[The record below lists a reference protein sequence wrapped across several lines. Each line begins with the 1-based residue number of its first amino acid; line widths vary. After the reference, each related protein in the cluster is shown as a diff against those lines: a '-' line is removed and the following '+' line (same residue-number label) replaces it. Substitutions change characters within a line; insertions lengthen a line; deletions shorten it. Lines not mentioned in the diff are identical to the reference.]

1 MQEAKIKFDHVTKV
15 FETRSQ
21 TITAVKDYSM
31 EIQAGEF
38 ISILGLSLIHIS
50 LCKGIYFTK
59 YNPEA
64 AAAVSCDQWPNIDV
78 TWETAVAVQEGL
90 SLIHI

>member
-38 ISILGLSLIHIS
+38 ISILGPSGCGRYS
-50 LCKGIYFTK
+50 GGATQPRNCKQSTFQRIART
-59 YNPEA
+59 
-64 AAAVSCDQWPNIDV
+64 DQ
-78 TWETAVAVQEGL
+78 
-90 SLIHI
+90 

>member
-38 ISILGLSLIHIS
+38 NPGPLRLRQIHS
-50 LCKGIYFTK
+50 DPDAGRY
-59 YNPEA
+59 
-64 AAAVSCDQWPNIDV
+64 
-78 TWETAVAVQEGL
+78 
-90 SLIHI
+90 H

>member
-38 ISILGLSLIHIS
+38 ISSWAPPVAA
-50 LCKGIYFTK
+50 
-59 YNPEA
+59 NP
-64 AAAVSCDQWPNIDV
+64 
-78 TWETAVAVQEGL
+78 L
-90 SLIHI
+90 